1 MIHGRPMKDQSK
13 YLYKMLFYMYIGFV
27 GYVYCM
33 CIYIYIYL
41 LMHYVCICVDVRMKI
56 YTA

>member
-33 CIYIYIYL
+33 CIYIWMNIVSPL
-41 LMHYVCICVDVRMKI
+41 VFACEKVLPRSSL
-56 YTA
+56 